1 MMVGIRPISD
11 RGGGEVQFGCQFK
24 SRLKP
29 RFENQDGNKEGGTIV
44 ALPFFRV
51 EDFLF
56 NSQWKE
62 NDEC

>member
-1 MMVGIRPISD
+1 ME
-11 RGGGEVQFGCQFK
+11 GEGQFGCQFK

-51 EDFLF
+51 EEFLF